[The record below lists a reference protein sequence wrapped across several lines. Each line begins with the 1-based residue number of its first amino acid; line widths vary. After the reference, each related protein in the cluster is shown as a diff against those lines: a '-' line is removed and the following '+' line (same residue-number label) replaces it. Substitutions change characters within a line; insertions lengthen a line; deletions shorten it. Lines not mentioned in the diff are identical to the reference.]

1 MATATGT
8 SIEIVLMR
16 SAHPSELDNGPSW
29 LAALLHSTDSAYPIG
44 GFAHSGGLEG
54 LTGTNQINTAE
65 DLGRFL
71 EHEVA
76 DTLQWVEL
84 PLLHHAWLA
93 ATAEDEAAL
102 IELDIL
108 SEAVRFGAEPR
119 QASRRLG
126 AQRWSL
132 FETLHVEQL
141 DPHTRQWVLGIGRAL
156 PYKHLCIVAAI
167 EAVALGMP
175 AAAAMTGLAHQ
186 TVMMVAQAALK
197 LIRVGQKSVQTL
209 VVRMAAHYPQFIQH
223 AWALELEE
231 IGTCMPRYDIG
242 TAWHETAPARM
253 FLS

>member
-1 MATATGT
+1 MRTA
-8 SIEIVLMR
+8 
-16 SAHPSELDNGPSW
+16 HHSEEDNGPAW

-54 LTGTNQINTAE
+54 LTGTGHINTAD

-71 EHEVA
+71 NHEVA

-84 PLLHHAWLA
+84 PLLNHAWLA

-102 IELDIL
+102 IELDVL

-126 AQRWSL
+126 SQRWSL
-132 FETLHVEQL
+132 FETLHADQL
-141 DPHTRQWVLGIGRAL
+141 DPRTRDWTAAMGKVL
-156 PYKHLCIVAAI
+156 PHKHLCIVAGI

-175 AAAAMTGLAHQ
+175 AAAAMTGMAHQ

-197 LIRVGQKSVQTL
+197 LIRVGQKSVQGL
-209 VVRMAAHYPQFIQH
+209 VVRMAARYPQLIQH
-223 AWALELEE
+223 ARTLECADV
-231 IGTCMPRYDIG
+231 GTCLPRYDIG

>member
-1 MATATGT
+1 MRTAHH
-8 SIEIVLMR
+8 IED
-16 SAHPSELDNGPSW
+16 DNGPAW

-54 LTGTNQINTAE
+54 LTGTDQINTAE
-65 DLGRFL
+65 GLGRFL
-71 EHEVA
+71 NHEVA

-102 IELDIL
+102 IELDQL

-132 FETLHVEQL
+132 FETLHAGQL
-141 DPHTRQWVLGIGRAL
+141 DERTRGWLMKAGQAL
-156 PYKHLCIVAAI
+156 PHKHFCVVAGL
-167 EAVALGMP
+167 EAVALNMP

-209 VVRMAAHYPQFIQH
+209 VVQMAARYPEWIRH
-223 AWALELEE
+223 ARGLELDD
-231 IGTCMPRYDIG
+231 IGTCLPRYDIG
-242 TAWHETAPARM
+242 TAWHQTAPARM